1 MSKKSL
7 NSSSNMD
14 GQIVLKN
21 LIIIRI
27 DGPTSILTETSQT
40 TQCSA
45 VAWEGEMGR
54 DLSAWSQLFLNFWS
68 WETFT
73 DFKIE
78 NLTQLLSM
86 LAISIDIYCVRN

>member
-27 DGPTSILTETSQT
+27 DGPTSITETSQT
-40 TQCSA
+40 TLCSA
-45 VAWEGEMGR
+45 VPWEGEMGR
-54 DLSAWSQLFLNFWS
+54 NLPALSQLFLNFWS

-78 NLTQLLSM
+78 NLTQLL
-86 LAISIDIYCVRN
+86 AISIDIYCVRN

>member
-27 DGPTSILTETSQT
+27 DGPTSITETSQT
-40 TQCSA
+40 TLCSA
-45 VAWEGEMGR
+45 VPWEGEMGR
-54 DLSAWSQLFLNFWS
+54 NLPALSQLFLNFWS